1 VVTAARREMGET
13 LRRQRERRGV
23 PVEVIAK
30 RTNVSS
36 SLFVALERGD
46 CSRWPAGIY
55 ARAYLRDYADVV
67 DLDPEDVLARVAQ
80 VYPELVWPGAP
91 PDVSASLAT
100 AGTLR
105 ITFEPEEHEGLR
117 VVFGRLRGL
126 AIELLIVL
134 TLAAGAA
141 LLGVSFWM
149 TLAVLLVTS
158 RALGALTGSSAWPT
172 ALAKR
177 LRARS
182 APPEDVPAPH
192 APPPGAREAAV

>member
-1 VVTAARREMGET
+1 MGET

-46 CSRWPAGIY
+46 CCRWPAGIY
-55 ARAYLRDYADVV
+55 ARAYLRDYADAV

-91 PDVSASLAT
+91 PDAAASLAT
-100 AGTLR
+100 AGALR

-126 AIELLIVL
+126 ALELL
-134 TLAAGAA
+134 LAVALAVGAA

-149 TLAVLLVTS
+149 TLAVLLTAS
-158 RALGALTGSSAWPT
+158 RALGALTGSTAWPA

-177 LRARS
+177 LRAR
-182 APPEDVPAPH
+182 PVPEDVPAAD
-192 APPPGAREAAV
+192 APPAGAREAAI

>member
-1 VVTAARREMGET
+1 MVTGARREMGEA

-23 PVEVIAK
+23 PVDAIAK
-30 RTNVSS
+30 RTNVST

-55 ARAYLRDYADVV
+55 ARAYLRDYADAV

-91 PDVSASLAT
+91 PDASASLGT
-100 AGTLR
+100 AGALR

-117 VVFGRLRGL
+117 VVAGRLRGF
-126 AIELLIVL
+126 AVELLVAL
-134 TLAAGAA
+134 TLAAGSA

-149 TLAVLLVTS
+149 TLAVLLAVS
-158 RALGALTGSSAWPT
+158 RALGALTGSTAWPA

-177 LRARS
+177 LRTRQVPEEVPAAD
-182 APPEDVPAPH
+182 APPA
-192 APPPGAREAAV
+192 GAREAAI